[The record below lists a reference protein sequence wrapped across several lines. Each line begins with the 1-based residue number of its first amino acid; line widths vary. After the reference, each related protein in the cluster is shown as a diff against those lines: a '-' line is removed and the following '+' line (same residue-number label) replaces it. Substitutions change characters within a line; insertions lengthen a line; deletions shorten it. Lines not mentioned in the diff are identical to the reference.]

1 MVVDNAQLRPV
12 ERRIRRLMR
21 HDVPRDEI
29 ARRFRRTPEFIDRV
43 IELSE
48 LSNRRTPV
56 PSSAS
61 LRPVERRVLRWR
73 EEGASHADIA
83 PRFNRS
89 PEFIERVE
97 HLARY
102 KLER

>member
-1 MVVDNAQLRPV
+1 MVDNEQLRPV
-12 ERRIRRLMR
+12 ERRIRRLVR
-21 HDVPRDEI
+21 HDVPRSEI
-29 ARRFRRTPEFIDRV
+29 ARRFRRSPEFIDRV

-48 LSNRRTPV
+48 LPNRTTGM
-56 PSSAS
+56 PSSGP

-73 EEGASHADIA
+73 DEGATPADIA

-102 KLER
+102 KLDR